1 MRKFISPAKIM
12 TLIAASFL
20 LNMQAVTAQEMSR
33 EQTLKELAKDLEK
46 LQQLQSGVVATTT
59 PNSVTTIADFYVKAA
74 PFDNAVVAKSLIPSG
89 TVIFPSGTNGS
100 LYEIIYDLGGV
111 RTGWATGEALKNA
124 GVFADQ
130 SWSPTGVDQWWS
142 QYLKDG
148 TTQSPGIM
156 DNIKQKAVGWLLE
169 SAFALKDEYKEN
181 PHLNINGFSIVL
193 SVPPSLQLNFEFK
206 Q

>member
-1 MRKFISPAKIM
+1 MRKFILPAKIM

-59 PNSVTTIADFYVKAA
+59 PNSVTTIADFYAKAA
-74 PFDNAVVAKSLIPSG
+74 PFDNAVVAKNLIPSG

-130 SWSPTGVDQWWS
+130 SLL

-148 TTQSPGIM
+148 TTQ
-156 DNIKQKAVGWLLE
+156 IKQTIVGWSRLLE
-169 SAFALKDEYKEN
+169 SAFALKDDYKEN